1 MTNNPLVRNGISPI
15 PKVLAQ
21 SLDAHICLQ
30 MNGGLLSFMD
40 RKTKT
45 NTQEEI
51 RRAVAA
57 GPRYFSV
64 RPGSA
69 FAFSPCLLGSELWI
83 KSSAKTRLETRGISH
98 AVTRNWKGK
107 ENTPVEEVFGHLRD
121 VFERKSGVAVAGSA
135 GEVRVTGARV
145 ARG

>member
-1 MTNNPLVRNGISPI
+1 MEAYSHSWIAKQKQTHRKKYAGQSQPVRVTSACVLGARSRLVRVFS
-15 PKVLAQ
+15 
-21 SLDAHICLQ
+21 
-30 MNGGLLSFMD
+30 GL
-40 RKTKT
+40 
-45 NTQEEI
+45 
-51 RRAVAA
+51 
-57 GPRYFSV
+57 
-64 RPGSA
+64 
-69 FAFSPCLLGSELWI
+69 
-83 KSSAKTRLETRGISH
+83 SSAKTRLETRGISH

>member
-1 MTNNPLVRNGISPI
+1 MTNNPLVRNGISAI

-69 FAFSPCLLGSELWI
+69 FAFSPCLLGSEQRKDTARDAWNFPRGN
-83 KSSAKTRLETRGISH
+83 KKLER
-98 AVTRNWKGK
+98 KGK
-107 ENTPVEEVFGHLRD
+107 HS
-121 VFERKSGVAVAGSA
+121 SGGSF
-135 GEVRVTGARV
+135 RSP
-145 ARG
+145 